1 MRIALTG
8 TPGTGKTTIS
18 TALRECYGVKTIDIN
33 EIVRAHQY
41 VDKYD
46 SRRDC
51 VVVNLSA
58 LRAHRFRQNCILE
71 GHLSHHLEV
80 DRVIVLRTDP
90 KALEERLLRRGF
102 SSEKVKENVEAEI
115 LDVVLIEAVAL
126 HDDRVYELDS
136 TGAPD
141 ETAQRAWEIVQGHDL
156 ERFVPGHIDWTEQL
170 L

>member
-18 TALRECYGVKTIDIN
+18 TALRERHGLKTIDLN
-33 EIVRAHQY
+33 EIVRAYQY
-41 VDKYD
+41 IDTYD

-51 VVVNLSA
+51 VVVNLTA
-58 LRAHRFRQNCILE
+58 LRAHRFQQDSILE
-71 GHLSHHLEV
+71 GHLAHHLEV

-90 KALEERLLRRGF
+90 RVLEERLLRRGF

-126 HDDRVYELDS
+126 HDGRVYELDS
-136 TGAPD
+136 TGEPD
-141 ETAQRAWEIVQGHDL
+141 ETAQGAWDIIQGHNL
-156 ERFVPGHIDWTEQL
+156 GRFIPGHIDWTEQL

>member
-51 VVVNLSA
+51 VVVNLIA
-58 LRAHRFRQNCILE
+58 
-71 GHLSHHLEV
+71 
-80 DRVIVLRTDP
+80 
-90 KALEERLLRRGF
+90 
-102 SSEKVKENVEAEI
+102 
-115 LDVVLIEAVAL
+115 
-126 HDDRVYELDS
+126 
-136 TGAPD
+136 
-141 ETAQRAWEIVQGHDL
+141 
-156 ERFVPGHIDWTEQL
+156 
-170 L
+170 